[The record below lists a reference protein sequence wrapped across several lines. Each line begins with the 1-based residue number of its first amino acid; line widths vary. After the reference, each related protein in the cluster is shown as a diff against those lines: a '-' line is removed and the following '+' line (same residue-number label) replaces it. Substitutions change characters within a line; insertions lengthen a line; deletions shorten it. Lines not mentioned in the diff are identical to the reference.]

1 MEYFEVVEKRQSIRK
16 YQSRPIEPEKLQAI
30 LKAANRAPS
39 AGNFQAYE
47 IYVTIKQ
54 SVRDALAHTTWDMA
68 WIAKAPLLII
78 FCTHAKRCHYPGADA
93 CAMQD
98 ASIAT
103 TQAMLAV
110 TALGLGA
117 CWIGAFDPT
126 RVAEV
131 IEAPEGVSPMSILA
145 IGYVDESPERATRR
159 SLAELVHE
167 I

>member
-16 YQSRPIEPEKLQAI
+16 YQSRPIEPEKLEAI
-30 LKAANRAPS
+30 LKAANQAPS

-54 SVRDALAHTTWDMA
+54 SVRNALARTTWDMA
-68 WIAKAPLLII
+68 WIAAAPLLII
-78 FCTHAKRCHYPGADA
+78 FCTHAKRCQYPGPDS

-98 ASIAT
+98 TSIAT

-110 TALGLGA
+110 TALGLGG

-126 RVAEV
+126 RVAEL
-131 IEAPEGVSPMSILA
+131 IGAPEGVRPMSILA
-145 IGYVDESPERATRR
+145 IGYADESPERTSRR
-159 SLAELVHE
+159 PLAELVHE
-167 I
+167 L

>member
-30 LKAANRAPS
+30 LRAAQQAPS
-39 AGNFQAYE
+39 AGNFQSYE
-47 IYVTIKQ
+47 IYV
-54 SVRDALAHTTWDMA
+54 VRTLAMRQLIATNTWDQGWVA
-68 WIAKAPLLII
+68 NAAVLIV
-78 FCTHAKRCHYPGADA
+78 FCTHAERCEYPGADVF
-93 CAMQD
+93 AMQD
-98 ASIAT
+98 ASIST

-117 CWIGAFDPT
+117 CWVGAFDPT

-131 IEAPEGVSPMSILA
+131 ISAPEGVKPMAILA
-145 IGYVDESPERATRR
+145 IGYADETPERTPRR
-159 SLAELVHE
+159 TLAELVHE

>member
-16 YQSRPIEPEKLQAI
+16 YQSRPIESEKVQAI
-30 LKAANRAPS
+30 LRAANQAPS

-47 IYVTIKQ
+47 IYLTAKE
-54 SVRDALAHTTWDMA
+54 SVREAMARTTWDMA
-68 WIAKAPLLII
+68 WIATAPLLII
-78 FCTHAKRCHYPGADA
+78 FCTHAERCKYPGADT

-117 CWIGAFDPT
+117 CWVGAFDPT

-131 IEAPEGVSPMSILA
+131 ISAPEGVKPMAVLA
-145 IGYVDESPERATRR
+145 IGYADETPERTPRR
-159 SLAELVHE
+159 TLAELVHE
-167 I
+167 L

>member
-16 YQSRPIEPEKLQAI
+16 YQSLPIEPEKLEAI
-30 LKAANRAPS
+30 LKAASRAPS

-47 IYVTIKQ
+47 VYVTTKQ
-54 SVRDALAHTTWDMA
+54 AMRDEIARTTWDMA

-78 FCTHAKRCHYPGADA
+78 FCTHAKRCQYPGADS

-117 CWIGAFDPT
+117 CWVGAFDPT

-131 IEAPEGVSPMSILA
+131 LGAPEGVRPMAILA
-145 IGYVDESPERATRR
+145 IGYADENPERTTRR
-159 SLAELVHE
+159 PLAELVHE
-167 I
+167 L

>member
-1 MEYFEVVEKRQSIRK
+1 MEYFEVVEKRQSVRK
-16 YQSRPIEPEKLQAI
+16 YQSRPIELDRLEAI
-30 LKAANRAPS
+30 LKAASLAPS

-47 IYVTIKQ
+47 IYVTTKQ
-54 SVRDALAHTTWDMA
+54 SMRDALAKTTWDMA

-78 FCTHAKRCHYPGADA
+78 FCTHAKRCQYPGSDA

-98 ASIAT
+98 ASVAT

-117 CWIGAFDPT
+117 CWVGAFDPT

-131 IEAPEGVSPMSILA
+131 IGAPEGVRPMSVLA
-145 IGYVDESPERATRR
+145 IGYADENPERTTRR
-159 SLAELVHE
+159 PLTELVHE
-167 I
+167 L